1 MEVGNLGAIRF
12 LSSLISRAQLAMS
25 AGKSFEGKR
34 DLYATCGYD
43 PSLDASKFRN
53 RFERGEIASRIVEAF
68 PKATWR
74 GGGELIEAEDP
85 EKVTEFEK
93 AWIELDARLH
103 MWQMFERTDILA
115 GLGRY
120 AIMLIGAPGKVETPL
135 KKVRGPVDIV
145 YLKPFS
151 EERATFTDSD
161 TVQNTEDARYGHP
174 DFYTLNLG
182 VGANRRVHYTRVL
195 HVCEGALENEFFG
208 RPRLERAWNRLD
220 DLDKVVG
227 GGAESFWL
235 KASRGIQFDID
246 PKLSVEPQDLEALK
260 SQVEDYQHGL
270 LRALRTRGV
279 DITDLGA
286 GNFAV
291 NFDKNVAS
299 LVGLICAGA
308 EIPQRI
314 LMGSER
320 GQLASEQDDRN
331 WEQRVMD
338 RRKGFADAFVV
349 RPFVDRLVELGALP
363 EPKEYAVRWPEAMEL
378 DDIEKVALAKEMAAV
393 NKQAGTTVITANE
406 IRDRALG
413 WDTLD
418 ELDNQLEQEANARE
432 QQNQPP
438 TPDDDEIEDD
448 EPVARAAKAKLIPPK
463 VLKLREYRAEVKK
476 KYRARR
482 AS

>member
-1 MEVGNLGAIRF
+1 MESLGAIRF

-43 PSLDASKFRN
+43 PSLDPSKFRQ
-53 RFERGEIASRIVEAF
+53 RFERGEIAGRIVEAF

-74 GGGELIEAEDP
+74 GGGEIVEDEDP
-85 EKVTEFEK
+85 EKITEFER
-93 AWIELDARLH
+93 AWIEFDARLH
-103 MWQMFERTDILA
+103 LWPTFERTDTLA
-115 GLGRY
+115 GLGQY
-120 AIMLIGAPGKVETPL
+120 AILLIGAPGKVDTPL
-135 KKVRGPVDIV
+135 TKVRGSTDIV

-151 EERATFTDSD
+151 EEHVTFTDAD
-161 TVQNTEDARYGHP
+161 TVQSTEDARYGRP
-174 DFYTLNLG
+174 NFYALNLG

-195 HVCEGALENEFFG
+195 HVCEGALEHDLYG

-227 GGAESFWL
+227 GGSESFWL

-246 PKLSVEPQDLEALK
+246 PKLAVEPQDLEDLK
-260 SQVEDYQHGL
+260 KQVDEYQHGL

-291 NFDKNVAS
+291 NFDKNVAA

-338 RRKGFADAFVV
+338 RRKGFADPFVV
-349 RPFVDRLVELGALP
+349 RPFVDHMIELGALP
-363 EPKEYAVRWPEAMEL
+363 EPKEYTVRWPEAMEL
-378 DDIEKVALAKEMAAV
+378 DDIEKVALAKEMAGV
-393 NKQAGTTVITANE
+393 NKEAGITVITGNE

-413 WDTLD
+413 WDTLPELENQITKEQVSSETEPESEPD
-418 ELDNQLEQEANARE
+418 ERSARR
-432 QQNQPP
+432 
-438 TPDDDEIEDD
+438 
-448 EPVARAAKAKLIPPK
+448 AR
-463 VLKLREYRAEVKK
+463 VLKLSPKVIKLRQLRAEIEK
-476 KYRARR
+476 KYRPRR